1 MIAGGLR
8 ASVRTRKGE
17 KSKMATRT
25 REGLMQEGWMC
36 NVARNHT
43 ANALIKTPRGAP
55 WRTGGSSRANGNG
68 DKGCDTRT
76 DGRTDRH
83 IQQIHIRFIPKS
95 VHVSVTCCTVL
106 SWHAENAM
114 LCWQKKEG
122 EVPTVS
128 CGFSAG
134 RSV

>member
-1 MIAGGLR
+1 
-8 ASVRTRKGE
+8 
-17 KSKMATRT
+17 MAI
-25 REGLMQEGWMC
+25 G
-36 NVARNHT
+36 
-43 ANALIKTPRGAP
+43 IKDVTYGQ
-55 WRTGGSSRANGNG
+55 
-68 DKGCDTRT
+68 
-76 DGRTDRH
+76 TDRH
-83 IQQIHIRFIPKS
+83 IYSKS
-95 VHVSVTCCTVL
+95 TLDSFPNPVHVSVTCRTVL